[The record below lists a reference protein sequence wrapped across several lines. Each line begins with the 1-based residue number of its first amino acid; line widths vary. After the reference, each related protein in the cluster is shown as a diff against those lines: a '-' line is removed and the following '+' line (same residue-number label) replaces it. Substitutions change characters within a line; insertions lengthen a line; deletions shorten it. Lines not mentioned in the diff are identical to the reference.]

1 MKAPDLKLSHKI
13 IILVSVPI
21 VFMLVFVSVL
31 TVLQKKAEDEI
42 WRERHSK
49 AVIAECN
56 TLMRNFMD
64 AGMFLYLFEQTHQL
78 NLLKRYQGLS
88 EQIPVQLN
96 SLRMMMRESPHK
108 EAVLEELNRAGN
120 AVVGLQRS
128 ADEMIE
134 RKSTG
139 GHSEIASHAEFL
151 ATSSQML
158 SCLRQLIKEQ
168 QEVERTNPQKEA
180 FLRSM
185 IVYCMAAGIAASI
198 VLAITLAVYFN
209 RALTSRLLVLVD
221 NTNRLASGK
230 ALNQQLAGTDE
241 IAHLDAVFHDMTEKL
256 ADAARRKQELIQ
268 MVTHDLRTPLTAI
281 DASLL
286 ILTSGRAGNLSEIAM
301 KRVQSAKRSSER
313 LLNLINDLLDIER
326 LETGNFPLDK
336 KKVMVQQ
343 LLENATDSVRA
354 FAADRGVT
362 LQTKETDA
370 TVFAD
375 AARLEQ
381 ILINLISN
389 AVKFSPEGASVELT
403 IDTAGDQTEFQV
415 IDHGRGVPK
424 EYQTVIF
431 ERFGQVKQE
440 DSARGKG
447 TGLGLPICKALVE
460 AHKGSI
466 GVRSEEGAGS
476 IFWFRIPQ
484 SQE

>member
-1 MKAPDLKLSHKI
+1 MKALDLKLSHKV

-31 TVLQKKAEDEI
+31 TFLQKKAEDEI

-88 EQIPVQLN
+88 QQIPVQLN
-96 SLRMMMRESPHK
+96 SLRLMMRESPNK
-108 EAVLEELNRAGN
+108 ESVIKEINQAGN
-120 AVVGLQRS
+120 AVGGLLRS

-134 RKSTG
+134 RKAAG
-139 GHSEIASHAEFL
+139 GHAEVASHAEFL

-180 FLRSM
+180 QLRAM
-185 IVYCMAAGIAASI
+185 IVFCMVAGIAASI

-221 NTNRLASGK
+221 NTNKLASGK
-230 ALNQQLAGTDE
+230 ALNQRLAGTDE
-241 IAHLDAVFHDMTEKL
+241 IAHLDAVFHEMTEKL

-286 ILTSGRAGNLSEIAM
+286 ILTSGRAGALSEIAM

-336 KKVMVQQ
+336 RKVSVQQ

-354 FAADRGVT
+354 FAAERGVT
-362 LQTKETDA
+362 LQTLDA
-370 TVFAD
+370 NDYVFAD
-375 AARLEQ
+375 PARIEQ
-381 ILINLISN
+381 VLINLISN
-389 AVKFSPEGASVELT
+389 AVKFSPEGSSVELT
-403 IDTAGDQTEFQV
+403 VAKPEDAVEFQV
-415 IDHGRGVPK
+415 IDHGRGVPN
-424 EYQTVIF
+424 EYQAVIF

-466 GVRSEEGAGS
+466 GVRSMEGKGS
-476 IFWFRIPQ
+476 TFWFRIPQ
-484 SQE
+484 PQE